1 MGGDFGD
8 KKTSSE
14 TGSHFYNSNNT
25 TTTVSGLPADN
36 LILKP
41 FQTELSQ
48 RALFLVKLFLV
59 VLVLLLLV
67 VNCLEF
73 ENVTFKLSFHYDRW
87 ILERKWSGKMP
98 MRRHLNFIVKRE
110 EKNISNFFVISFPM
124 ANIEKMNKLCKKKK
138 NMYIFYIL
146 HAQFKF
152 FQT

>member
-14 TGSHFYNSNNT
+14 TGSHFYNSNN

-48 RALFLVKLFLV
+48 RALFGKVLLV
-59 VLVLLLLV
+59 VVLLLLV

-110 EKNISNFFVISFPM
+110 EKTSQ
-124 ANIEKMNKLCKKKK
+124 
-138 NMYIFYIL
+138 IFL
-146 HAQFKF
+146 
-152 FQT
+152 

>member
-48 RALFLVKLFLV
+48 RALFLEKLFLV
-59 VLVLLLLV
+59 VLEVVLLLLV

-110 EKNISNFFVISFPM
+110 EKTSQ
-124 ANIEKMNKLCKKKK
+124 
-138 NMYIFYIL
+138 IFL
-146 HAQFKF
+146 
-152 FQT
+152 

>member
-48 RALFLVKLFLV
+48 RALFLGKVVSSRPSSSTTIAGGKLLG
-59 VLVLLLLV
+59 
-67 VNCLEF
+67 
-73 ENVTFKLSFHYDRW
+73 
-87 ILERKWSGKMP
+87 I
-98 MRRHLNFIVKRE
+98 
-110 EKNISNFFVISFPM
+110 
-124 ANIEKMNKLCKKKK
+124 
-138 NMYIFYIL
+138 
-146 HAQFKF
+146 
-152 FQT
+152 

>member
-48 RALFLVKLFLV
+48 RALFWVKLFLV
-59 VLVLLLLV
+59 VLAVVLLLLV

-110 EKNISNFFVISFPM
+110 EKTSQ
-124 ANIEKMNKLCKKKK
+124 
-138 NMYIFYIL
+138 IFNSPK
-146 HAQFKF
+146 AFGEF
-152 FQT
+152 

>member
-8 KKTSSE
+8 KKTYSE

-48 RALFLVKLFLV
+48 RALFLEKLFLV
-59 VLVLLLLV
+59 VLAVVLLLLV

-110 EKNISNFFVISFPM
+110 EKFPM